1 MQSRKKM
8 GCGSEVPGF
17 WLQVG
22 EDQTL
27 SSSSFLSSWSG
38 AKWKSARRAIWGKRL
53 ENNSFILNRNMKNRK
68 VFEIEQNFFRW
79 DIHLSSKENIS
90 VLYTLGHTD
99 SDDVV
104 LFPEEPTH
112 KQEQFNKNVRE
123 SAEVEARSYLKRS
136 GGLLGGGGA
145 GGYRS

>member
-1 MQSRKKM
+1 M
-8 GCGSEVPGF
+8 
-17 WLQVG
+17 
-22 EDQTL
+22 
-27 SSSSFLSSWSG
+27 
-38 AKWKSARRAIWGKRL
+38 
-53 ENNSFILNRNMKNRK
+53 
-68 VFEIEQNFFRW
+68 
-79 DIHLSSKENIS
+79 SSKENIS

-145 GGYRS
+145 GGHRS